1 MALQDNVRF
10 YAATDVGRVRTLNE
24 DNYLIDR
31 KLGLFV
37 VADGMGGHAAG
48 EIASA
53 LAVRTIHEEVRR
65 ERALLERLDSPE
77 RPQGSSLASARE
89 VLQLLEH
96 SVQRASAVVHA
107 EAVADQAKRGM
118 GTTVSAMLLVG
129 NVGFIAHVGDS
140 RVYLVR
146 GGKASQVT
154 DDHTVYNELVK
165 RGRLTRDQIERVA
178 QKNAIVRAVGVYE
191 RVEVDT
197 LVIETIP
204 GDSFLLCSD
213 GLHGYFATA
222 DEMVPFLTAEEA
234 DKADRGALGLINLA
248 NDRGG
253 KDNIT
258 AVVIRVGAGTSADE
272 ARARRLALKRE
283 LLMRMPLFGR
293 LHERELLRVMQ
304 IADVRTAAPGETV
317 IREGDRGEELYIV
330 LEGRLRV
337 TRGGVLLNA
346 FGPGDHVGEM
356 ALIRNSTRSATVTS
370 EGESELIVIRRRDFF
385 EILRK
390 EHELA
395 VKLLWQFLGV
405 LADRL
410 DQTSQDLRSAREEL
424 ALEDMSDAI
433 FPESGEP
440 DLDPPLPQSP
450 AR

>member
-65 ERALLERLDSPE
+65 ERALLERLDAAD
-77 RPQGSSLASARE
+77 RPKGATLNGARE

-146 GGKASQVT
+146 GGKANQVT

-213 GLHGYFATA
+213 GLHGYFA
-222 DEMVPFLTAEEA
+222 
-234 DKADRGALGLINLA
+234 
-248 NDRGG
+248 
-253 KDNIT
+253 
-258 AVVIRVGAGTSADE
+258 S
-272 ARARRLALKRE
+272 
-283 LLMRMPLFGR
+283 
-293 LHERELLRVMQ
+293 
-304 IADVRTAAPGETV
+304 
-317 IREGDRGEELYIV
+317 
-330 LEGRLRV
+330 
-337 TRGGVLLNA
+337 
-346 FGPGDHVGEM
+346 
-356 ALIRNSTRSATVTS
+356 
-370 EGESELIVIRRRDFF
+370 
-385 EILRK
+385 
-390 EHELA
+390 
-395 VKLLWQFLGV
+395 
-405 LADRL
+405 
-410 DQTSQDLRSAREEL
+410 
-424 ALEDMSDAI
+424 
-433 FPESGEP
+433 
-440 DLDPPLPQSP
+440 
-450 AR
+450 

>member
-1 MALQDNVRF
+1 MALHDNVRF

-65 ERALLERLDSPE
+65 ERALLERLDAAD
-77 RPQGSSLASARE
+77 RPHGSSLASARE

-96 SVQRASAVVHA
+96 AVQRASAVVHA
-107 EAVADQAKRGM
+107 EAVADQTKRGM

-146 GGKASQVT
+146 GGKAHQVT
-154 DDHTVYNELVK
+154 DDHTVYNELIK

-197 LVIETIP
+197 LVIETVP
-204 GDSFLLCSD
+204 GDSFLICSD
-213 GLHGYFATA
+213 GLHAYFASA

-234 DKADRGALGLINLA
+234 DKADRGALGLVNLA

-283 LLMRMPLFGR
+283 VLSHMPLFAR
-293 LHERELLRVMQ
+293 LSERELLRVMQ
-304 IADVRTAAPGETV
+304 IADVRAAAPAEVV

-330 LEGRLRV
+330 LEGRLRI
-337 TRGGVLLNA
+337 TRGGVVLNN

-356 ALIRNSTRSATVTS
+356 ALIRNATRSATVVS
-370 EGESELIVIRRRDFF
+370 EGASELIVIRRRDFF

-410 DQTSQDLRSAREEL
+410 DQTSKDLRSAREEL
-424 ALEDMSDAI
+424 ALEDVSDAI
-433 FPESGEP
+433 FPEVDEP
-440 DLDPPLPQSP
+440 DPGPPRPQP